1 MKNFFLKI
9 LFFFLILPSSNYA
22 EVIDVRNEEKAFGE
36 WKIYCEID
44 EMMGY
49 SHCKIASKF
58 FDNSSVITLQPFAKF
73 ANQFFIII
81 PQISL
86 GSFVK
91 IRVDQN
97 DLILS
102 KNLTNKDFGLIP
114 LDDQQKNMLFLQ
126 MKTGDYLFLRFN
138 IRNQPKEITA
148 RINLQDFRNALDYY
162 SVKTSK

>member
-1 MKNFFLKI
+1 MKNFLLKTI
-9 LFFFLILPSSNYA
+9 LILLFSSPIFA
-22 EVIDVRNEEKAFGE
+22 EVIDVRNEEKIFGD
-36 WKIYCEID
+36 WRVYCEID
-44 EMMGY
+44 DMMSY

-86 GSFVK
+86 NSFVK

-114 LDDQQKNMLFLQ
+114 LDDQQKNIFRRGLF
-126 MKTGDYLFLRFN
+126 R
-138 IRNQPKEITA
+138 TA
-148 RINLQDFRNALDYY
+148 
-162 SVKTSK
+162 